1 MNILYTCSYN
11 ILPNTKITSVFF
23 FLNNYCD
30 HIDISFGEC
39 GDTMI
44 PFCGIMT
51 SLCGS
56 EMS

>member
-11 ILPNTKITSVFF
+11 ILPNTKITSVF